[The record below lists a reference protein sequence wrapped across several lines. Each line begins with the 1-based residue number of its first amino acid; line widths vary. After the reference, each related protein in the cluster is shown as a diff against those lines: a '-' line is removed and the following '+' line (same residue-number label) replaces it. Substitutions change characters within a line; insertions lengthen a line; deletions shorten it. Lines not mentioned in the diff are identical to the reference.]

1 MGTVTGLLLGAGL
14 VCIWWSCWDPP
25 PPKESAPSSWR
36 ARAHDRL
43 TQAGMHQVTPTA
55 LAAVSIGLALVVYL
69 GGLALSGSV
78 AVSCSFALMAAAAP
92 AGYVQFRARRR
103 IREVRELWPDVVDD
117 LLSAI
122 RAGMSLPEAML
133 ALADRGPA
141 ELRPDFAVFA
151 ADYRATGRFSDSLD
165 LLKDRLADPVADR
178 IIEALRLTR
187 EVGGTELGRLLRT
200 LSQFLR
206 DDLRTRAELAARQS
220 WTVNGAR
227 VAAVAP
233 WIVLALLAT
242 RGETAR
248 AFDTAAGVV
257 VLVIGA
263 AVTVVA
269 YALMVRIGRL
279 PEDARVLR

>member
-1 MGTVTGLLLGAGL
+1 MGTLTGLILGAGL
-14 VCIWWSCWDPP
+14 VCIWWSCWDRPP
-25 PPKESAPSSWR
+25 RREVSPTSWR

-43 TQAGMHQVTPTA
+43 AQAGMHQVGPATLA
-55 LAAVSIGLALVVYL
+55 VVSCVLAAVVLLT
-69 GGLALSGSV
+69 GLALSGSI
-78 AVSCSFALMAAAAP
+78 AVSCAFALMAAFMPAA
-92 AGYVQFRARRR
+92 YVRFRANRRTR
-103 IREVRELWPDVVDD
+103 QIRELWPDIVDD
-117 LLSAI
+117 LISAI

-141 ELRPDFAVFA
+141 ELRGDFAAFA
-151 ADYRATGRFSDSLD
+151 VDYRATGRFSESLD

-178 IIEALRLTR
+178 LIEALRLTR

-206 DDLRTRAELAARQS
+206 DDLRTRAELTARQS

-227 VAAVAP
+227 LAAVAP
-233 WIVLALLAT
+233 WVVLGLLAT

-248 AFDTAAGVV
+248 AFDTAAGVL
-257 VLVIGA
+257 VLSLGA
-263 AVTVVA
+263 SVTVVA

-279 PEDARVLR
+279 PDDVRVLR